1 MTKRIG
7 IDVGGTFTD
16 FVMLDRVSGDL
27 VHHKEPS
34 TPADPAAAVASGI
47 RTLVGLANAQP
58 TDVELIVHGTTL
70 SLNALLQRKGVKV
83 ALLTSQGAKDILELA
98 RIRMAQAYDFFA
110 APEKPMVKRHHVLEC
125 DARIATDGT
134 VVGMPDAA
142 QLDTIATALRAMDVE
157 VVVISII
164 NGYANKA
171 SESALAASLRERLCN
186 MPVVAATDIWPEI
199 REYER
204 TMIAVMNGYVEP
216 IMHHYYDRL
225 ESLLGEQ
232 GFVCPLSITASNGG
246 TIDLA
251 TARARPIDTILSGPA
266 AGVVAAA
273 LTAETNAIDH
283 IVTFDMGGTSADIAV
298 IERGT
303 PDLTTETMIG
313 EIPLILPVVNV
324 SAIGAGGGSIIHVD
338 EQGMLKVGPASAG
351 AAPGPACYGRGG
363 TAPTITDCYLLCGF
377 LDGATFLGGRLPLSI
392 DRARAA
398 MASVADALG
407 YRDRPDPE
415 AAAAEAALRVASSMM
430 ATEVRKLLARR
441 GSDIR
446 DFTLVPYGGAG
457 ATHAALLAD
466 EASLTQILVP
476 RTPATFCALGAIVAK
491 LRRDFVRSCRLE
503 LLPTHAAEV
512 CVASVSSSVQSSA
525 LAPSAPSTFQSTLD
539 ELLAEAR
546 SWMQSLG
553 SRADA
558 WRIAVAADLRYP
570 GQAFDLSI
578 ELPGE
583 ASTDA
588 AVVSAALRAAF
599 ESKHTHLYGFH
610 NPSAPVELAR
620 LVISGIGA
628 LSRVETRSARA
639 NPADARQAVQS
650 PAREAAKTPHVT
662 RRIFVQGTWRDVPYL
677 HRTAIPPGV
686 PFAGPAIV
694 EQSDTT
700 ALVPDGWT
708 VQCQDSGDLLL
719 RRTAPHSRA

>member
-1 MTKRIG
+1 
-7 IDVGGTFTD
+7 
-16 FVMLDRVSGDL
+16 
-27 VHHKEPS
+27 
-34 TPADPAAAVASGI
+34 
-47 RTLVGLANAQP
+47 
-58 TDVELIVHGTTL
+58 
-70 SLNALLQRKGVKV
+70 
-83 ALLTSQGAKDILELA
+83 
-98 RIRMAQAYDFFA
+98 
-110 APEKPMVKRHHVLEC
+110 
-125 DARIATDGT
+125 
-134 VVGMPDAA
+134 
-142 QLDTIATALRAMDVE
+142 
-157 VVVISII
+157 
-164 NGYANKA
+164 
-171 SESALAASLRERLCN
+171 
-186 MPVVAATDIWPEI
+186 
-199 REYER
+199 
-204 TMIAVMNGYVEP
+204 MIAVMNGYVEP
-216 IMHHYYDRL
+216 IMHQYYNRL
-225 ESLLGEQ
+225 ESLLEAQ
-232 GFVCPLSITASNGG
+232 GFLCPLSITASNGG

-273 LTAETNAIDH
+273 LTAETNNIDH

-338 EQGMLKVGPASAG
+338 EQGLLKVGPASAG

-363 TAPTITDCYLLCGF
+363 SAPTITDCYLLCGF

-392 DRARAA
+392 DRARTA

-457 ATHAALLAD
+457 ATHAALLAED
-466 EASLTQILVP
+466 ASLSQILVP

-503 LLPTHAAEV
+503 LAPTDAPAAQP
-512 CVASVSSSVQSSA
+512 AA
-525 LAPSAPSTFQSTLD
+525 LSTPSAFQLTLD

-546 SWMQSLG
+546 LWMQSLG
-553 SRADA
+553 PRADV
-558 WRIAVAADLRYP
+558 WRIAIAADLRYP

-588 AVVSAALRAAF
+588 QVVSAALRAAF

-610 NPSAPVELAR
+610 NASAPVELAR

-628 LSRVETRSARA
+628 LSRTETDSGLANAAEDSRELAHATTFSA
-639 NPADARQAVQS
+639 PETV
-650 PAREAAKTPHVT
+650 HGI
-662 RRIFVQGTWRDVPYL
+662 RRIFLQGAWRDVPCV
-677 HRTAIPPGV
+677 HRPALRPGV
-686 PFAGPAIV
+686 TLAGPAII

-708 VQCQDSGDLLL
+708 LQCQESGDLLL
-719 RRTAPHSRA
+719 RRAAPHPRAS